1 MQTIPYSVIAGM
13 PVAEEIGHNGPAS
26 ITDITDITDITG
38 ISKASAVIGGVIMI
52 QAFSVKNKLTL
63 AVILLAAAALFVA
76 AIGIFAGRPAAAAEE
91 AAEKKTINVSG
102 QSKVTASPDF
112 ATISLG
118 VLTEDKDAKVAQR
131 ANAESM
137 DKVIK
142 AIKALGIAEADI
154 QTTNYSIYPVYN
166 YKQETGESVITGYR
180 VTNTVNVTVRDLSK
194 TGSVIDAAADSGVNT
209 SSSISFGISD
219 YEEYYNE
226 ALKNAVLAADK
237 KANTIAGALGVKLKG
252 AVTVNEGGGYS
263 PLSNYAVYSV
273 RDEAYGAQTPIQ
285 AGTLEISAYVNIV
298 YEY

>member
-1 MQTIPYSVIAGM
+1 MNPWIKS
-13 PVAEEIGHNGPAS
+13 
-26 ITDITDITDITG
+26 
-38 ISKASAVIGGVIMI
+38 SK
-52 QAFSVKNKLTL
+52 
-63 AVILLAAAALFVA
+63 
-76 AIGIFAGRPAAAAEE
+76 
-91 AAEKKTINVSG
+91 
-102 QSKVTASPDF
+102 QSKHWVSQKRTSKQP
-112 ATISLG
+112 I
-118 VLTEDKDAKVAQR
+118 
-131 ANAESM
+131 
-137 DKVIK
+137 IP
-142 AIKALGIAEADI
+142 
-154 QTTNYSIYPVYN
+154 SILYIITSR
-166 YKQETGESVITGYR
+166 KQVKSVITGYR

-263 PLSNYAVYSV
+263 PLSNYAVYSM